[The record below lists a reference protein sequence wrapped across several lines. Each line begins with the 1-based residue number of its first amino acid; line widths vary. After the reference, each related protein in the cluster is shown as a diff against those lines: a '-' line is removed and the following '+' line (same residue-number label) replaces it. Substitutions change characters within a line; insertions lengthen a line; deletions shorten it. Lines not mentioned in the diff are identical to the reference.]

1 MLAGP
6 PGVLD
11 GLPGKGGGPREP
23 SGVLEGHP
31 GVLTRP
37 PGVLAGPPGVL
48 DGPPAQGRSLR
59 EAGPREPCWLDHLH
73 RVEVR
78 GSHLEC

>member
-6 PGVLD
+6 PAQ
-11 GLPGKGGGPREP
+11 GGGPREP

-31 GVLTRP
+31 GVL
-37 PGVLAGPPGVL
+37 AGPPG
-48 DGPPAQGRSLR
+48 QGGCPR
-59 EAGPREPCWLDHLH
+59 EAGPRECWVGILECWLGLLECWMDHLH

-78 GSHLEC
+78 GRQVRGSAG